1 MNSMDTVAP
10 TRRAILALVAIFALS
25 NVYAHAA
32 EGIVASKSL
41 TVQAAGPRQGSG
53 GSNYFNVQGKN
64 KEKYAGFGLL
74 VFPLPKGDGN
84 ADVKTLTVSL
94 VQSIPSFSAD
104 GKIKFYLAHPLDAE
118 PSSLE
123 KLKFDPAVAGGLAKD
138 AFRSLQALGAGE
150 FKKVVTGKSDSFV
163 LVLDDMARDELRG
176 LLKNGGSLHIVVAPA
191 DDDVAATYF
200 GAGSETETNR
210 PRIKL
215 VGEAPK

>member
-1 MNSMDTVAP
+1 MDTSARN
-10 TRRAILALVAIFALS
+10 RRRIVGLVAILASSSVF
-25 NVYAHAA
+25 AHAA

-41 TVQAAGPRQGSG
+41 TVQAAGPRQGSV

-94 VQSIPSFSAD
+94 VQSIPGFSAD
-104 GKIKFYLAHPLDAE
+104 GKVRFYLAHALDAE
-118 PSSLE
+118 PGSLE
-123 KLKFDPAVAGGLAKD
+123 KLKYDPTAADGLAKD
-138 AFRSLQALGAGE
+138 AFKSLQALGVGE
-150 FKKVVTGKSDSFV
+150 FKKVETGKSDTFV
-163 LVLDDMARDELRG
+163 LSLDDMARDELRS
-176 LLKNGGSLHIVVAPA
+176 LLKSGGSLHIVVAPA

-200 GAGSETETNR
+200 GAGNETEANR

-215 VGEAPK
+215 AGETPK

>member
-1 MNSMDTVAP
+1 MDTSARN
-10 TRRAILALVAIFALS
+10 RRRIVGLVAILASSSVF
-25 NVYAHAA
+25 AHAA
-32 EGIVASKSL
+32 DGIVASKSL
-41 TVQAAGPRQGSG
+41 TVQAAGPRQGSV

-94 VQSIPSFSAD
+94 VQSIPGFSAD
-104 GKIKFYLAHPLDAE
+104 GKVKFYLAHALDAE

-123 KLKFDPAVAGGLAKD
+123 KLKYDPAAADGLAKD
-138 AFRSLQALGAGE
+138 AFKSLQALGVGE
-150 FKKVVTGKSDSFV
+150 FKKVETGKSDTFV
-163 LVLDDMARDELRG
+163 LSLDDMARDELRS
-176 LLKNGGSLHIVVAPA
+176 LLKTGGSLHIVVAPA

-200 GAGSETETNR
+200 GAGNETEANR

-215 VGEAPK
+215 AGETPK